1 MRQLNSRSGSTLLE
15 FTLVG
20 IPLVFILISIFE
32 VSRGMWIYT
41 TLAHAVKE
49 GNRFAIVHG
58 NNCTNFPN
66 SCGKRISDIAL
77 VIRDA
82 GAGLV
87 PTDVV
92 NLEFRSS
99 TRQIPPNSATP
110 LDLNTCIVSPGTAPC
125 NDFWPGFGPGV
136 TPKDVG
142 ANQFAHIEIRAQYR
156 FRSAIALFWPGAGSG
171 MVFPT
176 FLLPAS
182 SRERIQY

>member
-1 MRQLNSRSGSTLLE
+1 MTMSHRNRRRGSTLIE

-20 IPLVFILISIFE
+20 IPLLFILISIFE

-77 VIRDA
+77 TIRDA
-82 GAGLV
+82 GVGLV
-87 PTDVV
+87 PTDLV
-92 NLEFRSS
+92 NVQFISS
-99 TRQIPPNSATP
+99 TRSRT
-110 LDLNTCIVSPGTAPC
+110 LTDLNTCIVSPGTAPC
-125 NDFWPGFGPGV
+125 NEFWPGSGPGV